1 MITLLICVS
10 LLISLLT
17 SLRLTRTSRMVR
29 VLAFGKEGTG
39 REALFRAHQ
48 QSTHC
53 TARNTHQNCTGFN
66 HCLTTDDNYVE
77 KQDIEC

>member
-53 TARNTHQNCTGFN
+53 TARNTHQNCTRFN
-66 HCLTTDDNYVE
+66 HGLTTDVNNVA